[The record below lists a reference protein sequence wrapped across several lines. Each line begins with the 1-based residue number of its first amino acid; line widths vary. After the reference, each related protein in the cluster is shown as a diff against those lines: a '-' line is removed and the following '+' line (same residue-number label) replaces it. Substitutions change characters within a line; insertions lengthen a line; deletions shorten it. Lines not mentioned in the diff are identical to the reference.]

1 MRTEQKLPIALGLA
15 IILIVCVKA
24 FLPTP
29 FKNRE
34 LQKEFWVSK
43 THVDEQFATVI
54 GGDSRVYRGF
64 ATEVFEEQ
72 TGASAY
78 NFGYSS
84 AGWSSEY
91 LNFLWSKLDTSS
103 SKATLIL
110 GLSPH
115 SFTDRGAKNEHFHTF
130 TSLSDFEIFRGIEL
144 SKYLKHFSPYKPEEL
159 VKSALGIPD
168 ETMYFEDFRSGGWV
182 HSHKL
187 PEDSTSAIPSYQ
199 KTFSENHVSSEMEAQ
214 FVHTVEAFIQDKHIR
229 VIAYRSPTTN
239 QMAGI
244 EDSMSGFNET
254 QLKGQLEAVGVEW
267 IDFDNNRFRSYD
279 GSHLHYEGAL
289 KLTQELAQFYLKNER

>member
-1 MRTEQKLPIALGLA
+1 MQTKHKLPIALGLA
-15 IILIVCVKA
+15 IILIICVKVV
-24 FLPTP
+24 LPKP

-43 THVDEQFATVI
+43 THVDKRFATVI

-64 ATEVFEEQ
+64 STEVFKEQ
-72 TGASAY
+72 TGVSAY
-78 NFGYSS
+78 NFAYSS
-84 AGWSSEY
+84 AGWSKEY

-115 SFTDRGAKNEHFHTF
+115 SFTGRGAKNEQFNTF
-130 TSLSDFEIFRGIEL
+130 ASLSDFEVFRGTKL
-144 SKYLKHFSPYKPEEL
+144 SKYKPEEL
-159 VKSALGIPD
+159 VKGALGIPD

-187 PEDSTSAIPSYQ
+187 PEDSTSAIPTYQ
-199 KTFSENHVSSEMEAQ
+199 KTFKGNHVSPQIEAQ
-214 FVHTVEAFIQDKHIR
+214 FVSTVGAFIQDKSIR

-239 QMAGI
+239 QMADL
-244 EDSMSGFNET
+244 EDSMSGFDET
-254 QLKGQLEAVGVEW
+254 QLKGQLEAVGVEC

-279 GSHLHYEGAL
+279 GSHLHYEAAL
-289 KLTQELAQFYLKNER
+289 QLTEELAEFYLKKEH